1 MRRLRQHTYLVGLLA
16 YGVVQGLPGG
26 MALAATYPVG
36 PLTFPIEPLDFPSG
50 LTTSETATTIEVT
63 LPADILFDFDK
74 ADIRPDAQAPLHEA
88 AQLVRDKARG
98 TVMIQGHT
106 DALGNDTYNQR
117 LSERRASAVKTW
129 FATHEGLASMK
140 FGISGF
146 GPHNPVAPNRK
157 PDGSDNPA
165 GRQLNRRVTLI
176 IHK

>member
-1 MRRLRQHTYLVGLLA
+1 MFSWPAGLRRRAGSTRERGAGGDLSGRPLDVSDRA
-16 YGVVQGLPGG
+16 PGFSERPNHERNCHHHRSNSPG
-26 MALAATYPVG
+26 RYPV
-36 PLTFPIEPLDFPSG
+36 
-50 LTTSETATTIEVT
+50 
-63 LPADILFDFDK
+63 DFDK
-74 ADIRPDAQAPLHEA
+74 ADIRPDAQVPLHEA
-88 AQLVRDKARG
+88 AQLLRDKARER
-98 TVMIQGHT
+98 VMIQGYT
-106 DALGNDTYNQR
+106 DAWGNDTYNQR

-146 GPHNPVAPNRK
+146 GPRNPVAPNRN